1 MLVKE
6 GKSVFNGV
14 AIGKIFVYRKADKAV
29 SQNQVEDTAAEMARF
44 EAAKEKA
51 MSQLKGLYEKAL
63 KDVGEEEA
71 MIFDVHQMLLDD
83 LDYNESI
90 QNIIEND
97 KMNAEYAVFMTCE
110 QFAAMFLSMD
120 DDYMRGRAAD
130 VKDISERVISI
141 LNGSQVSPEAMPE
154 PVIILAEDLA
164 PSETVQFEKDKLLA
178 LVTQKGSAN
187 SHTAILART
196 MNIPS
201 LVSTDVEVDPDYDG
215 KMAVVDGFAGLL
227 YIDPDE
233 ETLTKMYEKKG
244 RADQQRALLQEMKGK
259 ETVTKSGKHIHLYSN
274 IGGIQDV
281 DAVLEN
287 DSEGIGLFRSE
298 FLYLECDDYPSEE
311 VQFEAY
317 KTVLSRMGGKK
328 VIIRTLDIGADKQI
342 GYFDLPKEENP
353 ALGYRAIRI
362 CLTREEVF
370 RTQLRALYRASAYG
384 TLSIMFP
391 MIISVKEILRIKEI
405 VEEVKLELA
414 REDKPVGNVELGI
427 MIETPAAAVISD
439 LLAPHV
445 DFFSIGTNDLS
456 QYTLAIDR
464 QNQSLDNFFDPHHE
478 AILRLIQVTIEN
490 AHKYGAW
497 CGICG
502 ELGADMELTQRFIQ
516 MGIDELSVSPG
527 YTLALRKRTNLV
539 STRDRQECLQKQQQV
554 SRVPSHLTTEQ
565 RKLMQED

>member
-130 VKDISERVISI
+130 VKDISGRVISI
-141 LNGSQVSPEAMPE
+141 LNGSQVSPEAMPD

-201 LVSTDVEVDPDYDG
+201 LVSTDVEVDPDYNG

-287 DSEGIGLFRSE
+287 DAEGIGLFRSE

-527 YTLALRKRTNLV
+527 YTLALRKRI
-539 STRDRQECLQKQQQV
+539 REC
-554 SRVPSHLTTEQ
+554 
-565 RKLMQED
+565 

>member
-1 MLVKE
+1 MIVRE
-6 GKSVFNGV
+6 GKSVFKGV
-14 AIGKIFVYRKADKAV
+14 AIGNIFVYKKAEKAV
-29 SQNQVEDTAAEMARF
+29 TKETISDTAAELTRF
-44 EAAKEKA
+44 ETAKEKA
-51 MSQLKGLYEKAL
+51 MGQLKMLYEKA
-63 KDVGEEEA
+63 KRDVGEEEA

-90 QNIIEND
+90 TGIIEND
-97 KMNAEYAVFMTCE
+97 KMNAEYAVFMTGE
-110 QFAAMFLSMD
+110 QMAAMFLAMED
-120 DDYMRGRAAD
+120 EYMRGRAAD
-130 VKDISERVISI
+130 IHDISDRLISI
-141 LNGSQVSPEAMPE
+141 LNGTQVSPEAMPE
-154 PVIILAEDLA
+154 PVIIVAEDLA
-164 PSETVQFEKDKLLA
+164 PSETVQFDKSKLLA
-178 LVTQKGSAN
+178 IVTQKGSAN

-201 LVSTDVEVDPDYDG
+201 LVTTDIEVDQSYHG
-215 KMAVVDGFAGLL
+215 RCAIVDGFAGQI

-233 ETLTKMYEKKG
+233 VTMVKMKEKKKK
-244 RADQQRALLQEMKGK
+244 ADEQRALLQEMKGK
-259 ETVTKSGKHIHLYSN
+259 ETVTQSGKHIHLYSN
-274 IGGIQDV
+274 IGGIGDV

-287 DSEGIGLFRSE
+287 DGEGIGLFRSE
-298 FLYLECDDYPSEE
+298 FLYLECDNYPSEE

-317 KTVLSRMGGKK
+317 KAVLSKMNGKK

-342 GYFDLPKEENP
+342 DYFELPKEENP

-362 CLTREEVF
+362 CLTRKEVF
-370 RTQLRALYRASAYG
+370 RTQLRALFRASAYG
-384 TLSIMFP
+384 TLGIMFP
-391 MIISVKEILRIKEI
+391 MIISVKEIEEIKQF

-414 REDKPVGNVELGI
+414 RENVEIGEVELGI

-478 AILRLIQVTIEN
+478 AILRLIQMTIEN

-502 ELGADMELTQRFIQ
+502 ELGADMELTARFVQ

-527 YTLALRKRTNLV
+527 YTLELRKRI
-539 STRDRQECLQKQQQV
+539 REC
-554 SRVPSHLTTEQ
+554 
-565 RKLMQED
+565 

>member
-1 MLVKE
+1 MIVRE
-6 GKSVFNGV
+6 GKSVFKGV
-14 AIGKIFVYRKADKAV
+14 AIGSIFVYHKAEKAV
-29 SQNQVEDTAAEMARF
+29 NKVEIEDTAAELTRF
-44 EAAKEKA
+44 RAAKEKA
-51 MSQLKGLYEKAL
+51 MEQLKGLYEKARV
-63 KDVGEEEA
+63 DVGEEEA

-90 QNIIEND
+90 IGIIEND
-97 KMNAEYAVFMTCE
+97 KMNAEYAVFMTGE
-110 QFAAMFLSMD
+110 QMAAMFLSMD

-130 VKDISERVISI
+130 IHDISDRLISI
-141 LNGSQVSPEAMPE
+141 LNGTQVSPEAMPE
-154 PVIILAEDLA
+154 PVIIVAEDLA
-164 PSETVQFEKDKLLA
+164 PSETVQFDKSKLLA
-178 LVTQKGSAN
+178 IVTQKGSAN

-201 LVSTDVEVDPDYDG
+201 LVTTDIEIDQEYHG
-215 KMAVVDGFAGLL
+215 RQAVVDGFAGLI

-233 ETLTKMYEKKG
+233 ATMAKMVEKKKK
-244 RADQQRALLQEMKGK
+244 ADEQRALLQEMKGK
-259 ETVTKSGKHIHLYSN
+259 ETVTQAGKHIHLYSN
-274 IGGIQDV
+274 IGGVDDV

-287 DSEGIGLFRSE
+287 DGEGIGLFRSE

-317 KTVLSRMGGKK
+317 KTVLSKMNGKK

-342 GYFDLPKEENP
+342 DYFELPKEENP

-370 RTQLRALYRASAYG
+370 KTQLRALFRASAFG
-384 TLSIMFP
+384 NLGIMFP
-391 MIISVKEILRIKEI
+391 MIISVKEIEKIKEI

-414 REDKPVGNVELGI
+414 REDVAVGEVELGI

-478 AILRLIQVTIEN
+478 AILRLIQMTIEN

-502 ELGADMELTQRFIQ
+502 ELGADMELTARFVQ

-527 YTLALRKRTNLV
+527 YTLELRKRI
-539 STRDRQECLQKQQQV
+539 REC
-554 SRVPSHLTTEQ
+554 
-565 RKLMQED
+565 

>member
-1 MLVKE
+1 MIVRE
-6 GKSVFNGV
+6 GKSVFKGV
-14 AIGKIFVYRKADKAV
+14 AIGKIFVYKKAEKTV
-29 SQNQVEDTAAEMARF
+29 SQEKITDTAAELARYE
-44 EAAKEKA
+44 EAKAKA
-51 MSQLKGLYEKAL
+51 MSQLKALYEKAL

-154 PVIILAEDLA
+154 PVIIVAEDLA
-164 PSETVQFEKDKLLA
+164 PSETVQFDKNKLLA

-201 LVSTDVEVDPDYDG
+201 LVTTDIEVDPEYNG
-215 KMAVVDGFAGLL
+215 KMAVVDGFAGLI
-227 YIDPDE
+227 YIEPDE
-233 ETLTKMYEKKG
+233 ETMAKMREKKG

-259 ETVTKSGKHIHLYSN
+259 ETVTHSGKHIHLYSN

-298 FLYLECDDYPSEE
+298 FLYLGCDDYPSEE

-317 KTVLSRMGGKK
+317 KKVLSRMGGKK
-328 VIIRTLDIGADKQI
+328 VIIRTMDIGADKQI
-342 GYFDLPKEENP
+342 DYFNLPKEDNP

-362 CLTREEVF
+362 CLTREDIF
-370 RTQLRALYRASAYG
+370 RTQLRALYRASAFG

-391 MIISVKEILRIKEI
+391 MIISVKEITRIKEI

-414 REDKPVGNVELGI
+414 REDKPMGEVELGI

-464 QNQSLDNFFDPHHE
+464 QNQSLDSFFDPHHE
-478 AILRLIQVTIEN
+478 AILRLIQTTIEN

-527 YTLALRKRTNLV
+527 YTLELRKRI
-539 STRDRQECLQKQQQV
+539 REC
-554 SRVPSHLTTEQ
+554 
-565 RKLMQED
+565 

>member
-287 DSEGIGLFRSE
+287 DAEGIGLFRSE

-439 LLAPHV
+439 LLAPYV

-527 YTLALRKRTNLV
+527 YTLALRKRI
-539 STRDRQECLQKQQQV
+539 REC
-554 SRVPSHLTTEQ
+554 
-565 RKLMQED
+565 

>member
-1 MLVKE
+1 MIVRE
-6 GKSVFNGV
+6 GKSVFKGV
-14 AIGKIFVYRKADKAV
+14 AIGKIFVYKKADNAV
-29 SQNQVEDTAAEMARF
+29 KKETVADTAAEWARF

-51 MSQLKGLYEKAL
+51 LGQLKGLYEKAL

-83 LDYNESI
+83 PDYNDSI
-90 QNIIEND
+90 KDIVENE
-97 KMNAEYAVFMTCE
+97 KMNAEYAVFMTSE

-130 VKDISERVISI
+130 IKDISERVISI

-154 PVIILAEDLA
+154 PVIIVAEDLA

-178 LVTQKGSAN
+178 LVTQKGSSN

-201 LVSTDVEVDPDYDG
+201 LVTTNIEIDTAYDG
-215 KMAVVDGFAGLL
+215 RTAIVDGFAGLI

-233 ETLTKMYEKKG
+233 ETMEKLKVKKA
-244 RADQQRALLQEMKGK
+244 RADEQRALLQEMKGK
-259 ETVTKSGKHIHLYSN
+259 ETVTTSGKHIHLYSN

-287 DSEGIGLFRSE
+287 DAEGIGLFRSE
-298 FLYLECDDYPSEE
+298 FLYLGCDDYPSEE

-317 KTVLSRMGGKK
+317 KTVLSRMNGKK
-328 VIIRTLDIGADKQI
+328 VIIRTMDIGADKQI
-342 GYFDLPKEENP
+342 DYFNLPKEDNP

-362 CLTREEVF
+362 CLTREDIF

-391 MIISVKEILRIKEI
+391 MIISVKEITRIKEI

-414 REDKPVGNVELGI
+414 REDKPMGEVELGI

-464 QNQSLDNFFDPHHE
+464 QNQSLDSFFDPHHE
-478 AILRLIQVTIEN
+478 AILRLIQTTIEN

-502 ELGADMELTQRFIQ
+502 ELGADMELTAKFVQ

-527 YTLALRKRTNLV
+527 YTLELRKRI
-539 STRDRQECLQKQQQV
+539 REC
-554 SRVPSHLTTEQ
+554 
-565 RKLMQED
+565 

>member
-1 MLVKE
+1 MIVRE
-6 GKSVFNGV
+6 GKSVFKGV
-14 AIGKIFVYRKADKAV
+14 AIGSVFVYRKAEKAV
-29 SQNQVEDTAAEMARF
+29 NKVQIEDTAAELARF

-51 MSQLKGLYEKAL
+51 MGQLKSLYEKAL

-90 QNIIEND
+90 TGIIENE
-97 KMNAEYAVFMTCE
+97 KMNAEYAVFMTGE
-110 QFAAMFLSMD
+110 QVAAMFLNMD

-130 VKDISERVISI
+130 IHDISDRLISI
-141 LNGSQVSPEAMPE
+141 LNGTQVSPEAMPE
-154 PVIILAEDLA
+154 PVIIVAEDLA
-164 PSETVQFEKDKLLA
+164 PSETVQFDKSKLLA
-178 LVTQKGSAN
+178 IVTQKGSAN

-201 LVSTDVEVDPDYDG
+201 LVTTDIEIDQEYHG
-215 KMAVVDGFAGLL
+215 RTAVVDGFAGLL
-227 YIDPDE
+227 YLDPDE
-233 ETLTKMYEKKG
+233 ETMKKMVEKK
-244 RADQQRALLQEMKGK
+244 RKADEQRALLQEMKGK
-259 ETVTKSGKHIHLYSN
+259 ETVTQSGKHIHLYSN
-274 IGGIQDV
+274 IGGINDV
-281 DAVLEN
+281 DAVLDN

-298 FLYLECDDYPSEE
+298 FLYLGCDDYPSEE
-311 VQFEAY
+311 VQFKAY
-317 KTVLSRMGGKK
+317 KEVVSRMNGKK

-342 GYFDLPKEENP
+342 DYFELPKEDNP

-370 RTQLRALYRASAYG
+370 KTQLRALFRASAFG
-384 TLSIMFP
+384 NLGIMFP
-391 MIISVKEILRIKEI
+391 MIISVKEIERIKEI

-414 REDKPVGNVELGI
+414 REDVATGEVELGI

-464 QNQSLDNFFDPHHE
+464 QNQSLDSFFDPHHE
-478 AILRLIQVTIEN
+478 AILRLIQMTIEN

-502 ELGADMELTQRFIQ
+502 ELGADMELTSKFVQ

-527 YTLALRKRTNLV
+527 YTLELRKRI
-539 STRDRQECLQKQQQV
+539 REC
-554 SRVPSHLTTEQ
+554 
-565 RKLMQED
+565 

>member
-1 MLVKE
+1 MIVRE
-6 GKSVFNGV
+6 GKSVFKGV
-14 AIGKIFVYRKADKAV
+14 AIGNIFVYKKAEKAV
-29 SQNQVEDTAAEMARF
+29 TKETISDTAAELTRF

-51 MSQLKGLYEKAL
+51 MGQLKMLYEKA
-63 KDVGEEEA
+63 KRDVGEEEA

-90 QNIIEND
+90 TGIIEND
-97 KMNAEYAVFMTCE
+97 KMNAEYAVFMTGE
-110 QFAAMFLSMD
+110 QMAAMFLAMED
-120 DDYMRGRAAD
+120 EYMRGRAAD
-130 VKDISERVISI
+130 IHDISDRLISI
-141 LNGSQVSPEAMPE
+141 LNGTQVSPEAMPE
-154 PVIILAEDLA
+154 PVIIVAEDLA
-164 PSETVQFEKDKLLA
+164 PSETVQFDKSKLLA
-178 LVTQKGSAN
+178 IVTQKGSAN

-201 LVSTDVEVDPDYDG
+201 LVTTDIEVDQSYHG
-215 KMAVVDGFAGLL
+215 RCAIVDGFAGQI

-233 ETLTKMYEKKG
+233 VTMVKMKEKKKK
-244 RADQQRALLQEMKGK
+244 ADEQRALLQEMKGK
-259 ETVTKSGKHIHLYSN
+259 ETITQSGKHIHLYSN
-274 IGGIQDV
+274 IGGIGDV

-287 DSEGIGLFRSE
+287 DGEGIGLFRSE
-298 FLYLECDDYPSEE
+298 FLYLECDNYPSEE

-317 KTVLSRMGGKK
+317 KAVLSKMNGKK

-342 GYFDLPKEENP
+342 DYFELPKEENP

-362 CLTREEVF
+362 CLTRKEVF
-370 RTQLRALYRASAYG
+370 RTQLRALFRASAYG
-384 TLSIMFP
+384 TLGIMFP
-391 MIISVKEILRIKEI
+391 MIISVKEIEEIKQF

-414 REDKPVGNVELGI
+414 RENVEIGEVELGI

-478 AILRLIQVTIEN
+478 AILRLIQMTIEN

-502 ELGADMELTQRFIQ
+502 ELGADMELTARFVQ

-527 YTLALRKRTNLV
+527 YTLELRKRI
-539 STRDRQECLQKQQQV
+539 REC
-554 SRVPSHLTTEQ
+554 
-565 RKLMQED
+565 

>member
-1 MLVKE
+1 MLVRE
-6 GKSVFNGV
+6 GKSVYKGV
-14 AIGKIFVYRKADKAV
+14 AIGSIFVYRKPEKAV
-29 SQNQVEDTAAEMARF
+29 ARIEVDDPSAELARF
-44 EAAKEKA
+44 EAAKAKA
-51 MSQLKGLYEKAL
+51 MGQLKGLYEKAL
-63 KDVGEEEA
+63 RDVGEEEA

-83 LDYNESI
+83 LDYNDSI
-90 QNIIEND
+90 TGIISEE
-97 KMNAEYAVFMTCE
+97 KVNAEYAVFVTCE

-130 VKDISERVISI
+130 IHDISERVISI
-141 LNGSQVSPEAMPE
+141 LNGTQVSPEAMPE

-178 LVTQKGSAN
+178 LVTQKGSSN

-201 LVSTDVEVDPDYDG
+201 LVMTDIEVDQSYHG
-215 KMAVVDGFAGLL
+215 RTAIVDGFAGLI

-233 ETLTKMYEKKG
+233 ETLEKMTVKKKQ
-244 RADQQRALLQEMKGK
+244 ADEQRALLQEMKGK
-259 ETVTKSGKHIHLYSN
+259 ETVTRSGRHIHLYSN
-274 IGGIQDV
+274 IGGPKDV

-298 FLYLECDDYPSEE
+298 FLYLGRDDFPGEE
-311 VQFEAY
+311 EQFEAY
-317 KTVLSRMGGKK
+317 KTVVSRMGGKK
-328 VIIRTLDIGADKQI
+328 VIIRTLDIGADKQAD
-342 GYFDLPKEENP
+342 YFELPKEENP
-353 ALGYRAIRI
+353 ALGFRAIRI
-362 CLTREEVF
+362 CLTREEIF
-370 RTQLRALYRASAYG
+370 RTQLRALFRASAYG

-391 MIISVKEILRIKEI
+391 MIISVKEIERIKEI

-414 REDKPVGNVELGI
+414 REDIPYGEVELGI

-439 LLAPHV
+439 LLAPYV

-464 QNQSLDNFFDPHHE
+464 QNQSLDHFFDPHHE
-478 AILRLIQVTIEN
+478 AILRLIQLTIEN

-502 ELGADMELTQRFIQ
+502 ELGADLELTARFVQ

-527 YTLALRKRTNLV
+527 YTLELRKRI
-539 STRDRQECLQKQQQV
+539 REC
-554 SRVPSHLTTEQ
+554 
-565 RKLMQED
+565 